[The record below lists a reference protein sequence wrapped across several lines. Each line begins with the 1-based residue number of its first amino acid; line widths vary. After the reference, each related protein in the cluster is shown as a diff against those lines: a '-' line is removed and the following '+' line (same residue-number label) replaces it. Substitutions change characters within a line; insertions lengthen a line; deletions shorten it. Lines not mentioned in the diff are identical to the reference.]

1 MTKSGFIKGGTMLK
15 RILTQKRYFKNIYK
29 EQKGIT
35 GLETAIILIAFVV
48 VAAVFAYTVL
58 SAGLFSTQKSQEA
71 VYSGLQETQ
80 NTLEVKGGVLSQAD
94 PKFKDSCDAVATF
107 TAGTDGTIT
116 HETSIIHEGTASV
129 NVTGVGT
136 PAVDA
141 LLARS
146 TAGTL
151 TVATGDTVT
160 FWAKLSNG
168 SDGSKIGFAMNTATG
183 GLKTSATTKIAI
195 SATDTNWHLY
205 SVDINSADAGTVY
218 YGLFAL
224 AIGFA
229 TDSVYI
235 DDIEVNNVSLWQS
248 TKSWTPYASYI
259 KLTLSLA
266 SSGTPI
272 DFSPGNTSSNGIWT
286 GTKTNKMVINYND
299 AYSHITD
306 VVWSGTFI
314 GNNNGDNML
323 DPGEKIQ
330 VTVDLTAPNT
340 ANGGAYK
347 VDANHQFT
355 LECKTPKGAIL
366 SLQRTLP
373 ARLYG
378 IDNLY

>member
-1 MTKSGFIKGGTMLK
+1 MLK

-80 NTLEVKGGVLSQAD
+80 NTLVVKGGVLSVAE
-94 PKFKDSCDAVATF
+94 PKFTDTADAVATV
-107 TAGTDGTIT
+107 TGGTKGTVT
-116 HETSIIHEGTASV
+116 QETVIMHEGTGSIKIVTDGATASGATV
-129 NVTGVGT
+129 CIS
-136 PAVDA
+136 A
-141 LLARS
+141 
-146 TAGTL
+146 AGT
-151 TVATGDTVT
+151 AMEIGDTVT
-160 FWAKLSNG
+160 FWAKLAVGAATNLSFGIDAADITNG
-168 SDGSKIGFAMNTATG
+168 TDDV
-183 GLKTSATTKIAI
+183 AI

-205 SVDINSADAGTVY
+205 SVDSTRAATNLYGVYATGAANSIT
-218 YGLFAL
+218 L
-224 AIGFA
+224 
-229 TDSVYI
+229 YI
-235 DDIEVNNVSLWQS
+235 DDIQVNNVSLWDS
-248 TKSWTPYASYI
+248 TKEWAPYASSI

-272 DFSPGNTSSNGIWT
+272 DFSPGDTDTNGVWT
-286 GTKTNKMVINYND
+286 GNKTNKMVINYND
-299 AYSHITD
+299 AYAHITD
-306 VVWSGTFI
+306 VAWTGEFI
-314 GNNNGDNML
+314 GNNNGDYML

-330 VTVDLTAPNT
+330 VSVSLEAPNL
-340 ANGGAYK
+340 ANSGNYK

-366 SLQRTLP
+366 SFQRTLP